1 MKNYNIFSDF
11 EKQKKLKEIENE
23 SKRLKKPKYW
33 ILKQIG
39 IPKSTYYDWIKS
51 GGKSKSKAPNKVWNK
66 TPEIVENLVIKYRED
81 NNLMISERSSLGI
94 ATRLEKLNILI
105 SESGVYNILKRN
117 NKNRKFKE
125 YKKVFIIYPKSNKF
139 LEVVCID
146 DIALSNN
153 KPRELSVFNAIDEY
167 SSICLKSLFL
177 DHRVNRYDVIE
188 LLEEIKKKYGKLPK
202 ILRLDNA
209 KAHISLVVKQYCQ
222 ENNIKL
228 QFIDKGTPQQ
238 NWPVESFN
246 AVIEKDLIYTK
257 FWQGWSDFSNKQEI
271 LDEYIEY
278 YNNIKPLKS
287 DCLKRTPNE
296 IGTGNTSTLTQRRLK
311 IKLIRKHYGQ
321 IAAKKEIDKYLIN
334 NQLSFTT
341 CNLSEMCV
349 S

>member
-11 EKQKKLKEIENE
+11 EKQKKLKEIESE

-33 ILKQIG
+33 ILKQLG
-39 IPKSTYYDWIKS
+39 IPKSTYYDWIRC
-51 GGKSKSKAPNKVWNK
+51 GAQSKSRAPRTVWNK
-66 TPEIVENLVIKYRED
+66 TSEIVEKLIIKYRD
-81 NNLMISERSSLGI
+81 DSNLMISERKALGI
-94 ATRLEKLNILI
+94 ANKLEELNIII
-105 SESGVYNILKRN
+105 SESGVYSILKRY

-167 SSICLKSLFL
+167 SGVCLKSLFL
-177 DHRVNRYDVIE
+177 DHRINRYDVIE
-188 LLEEIKKKYGKLPK
+188 LLEEIKKKYGRLPK

-209 KAHISLVVKQYCQ
+209 KAHISLIVKEYCR
-222 ENNIKL
+222 ENNITL

-246 AVIEKDLIYTK
+246 AVIEKDLIYTS
-257 FWQGWSDFSNKQEI
+257 FWKGWTDFSNKQEI
-271 LDEYIEY
+271 LDEYIDY
-278 YNNIKPLKS
+278 FNSIKPLKS
-287 DCLKRTPNE
+287 DNLKRTPNE
-296 IGTGNTSTLTQRRLK
+296 IATGITSTLTQRRLK
-311 IKLIRKHYGQ
+311 IKLIRKHRGQ
-321 IAAKKEIDKYLIN
+321 VAAKREIDKYLIN
-334 NQLSFTT
+334 NQLLFTT

-349 S
+349 N